1 MLKKWHG
8 WALALSLVL
17 SGCLWDDLVK
27 PPQNISFE
35 GPAKMSA
42 SDKRVL
48 AQRLAE
54 HALRSTLDY
63 DGQAQPPR
71 WHITAHGLAPSASAL
86 RYLLE
91 HRGLFSLRSEQGAVW
106 LTQADIVDAAVG
118 YGQDDKLVLQLQVS
132 PVAAERVAQAS
143 RLGTPVSLQIVLDG
157 EVLDTASVS
166 RPLTGAYYEMPVA
179 KSVEELRAICAVLK
193 HGVLSFQPRSVHVL
207 PANTGPAPG

>member
-42 SDKRVL
+42 SDGRVL

-91 HRGLFSLRSEQGAVW
+91 HRGIFSLRSEQGAVW
-106 LTQADIVDAAVG
+106 LTQADIVDVTIG
-118 YGQDDKLVLQLQVS
+118 YGQGDEIVLKLQVS

-143 RLGTPVSLQIVLDG
+143 RLAAPLSMQMVLDG
-157 EVLDTASVS
+157 EVLGTANVS
-166 RPLTGAYYEMPVA
+166 QPLTGEHYVLPIA